1 MIARIQRL
9 NGLLGLVPADLV
21 VLLARL
27 GIGAIFL
34 RSGLLKLD
42 GWESGLT
49 LALFESEYRL
59 PFLPPE
65 LAAPLAMGAELSM
78 PFLLFLGLGTRYA
91 ALALFGMTAVIQIFV
106 YPNAFDT
113 HAVWAVAL
121 LCLIK
126 FGAGRFSLDH
136 LLKLKM
142 GTAQPAPFGRG
153 MA

>member
-1 MIARIQRL
+1 MTDVIRRLIDLFERVPNDLIA
-9 NGLLGLVPADLV
+9 V
-21 VLLARL
+21 LARL

-42 GWESGLT
+42 GWDSGLT

-65 LAAPLAMGAELSM
+65 LAAPLAMGAELTL
-78 PFLLFLGLGTRYA
+78 PFLLFAGLATRFA
-91 ALALFGMTAVIQIFV
+91 ALGLFGMTLVIQVFV

-121 LCLIK
+121 LFLIRN
-126 FGAGRFSLDH
+126 GAGRLSLDWA
-136 LLKLKM
+136 LSAW
-142 GTAQPAPFGRG
+142 TRRQRAAV
-153 MA
+153 

>member
-1 MIARIQRL
+1 MTSLIDRFIALAARI
-9 NGLLGLVPADLV
+9 PADLILV
-21 VLLARL
+21 LARL

-34 RSGLLKLD
+34 RSGLLKLE

-49 LALFESEYRL
+49 LALFESEYKL

-65 LAAPLAMGAELSM
+65 LAAPLAMGMELTL
-78 PFLLFLGLGTRYA
+78 PFLLFLGLGTRFA
-91 ALALFGMTAVIQIFV
+91 ALALFGMTAIIQIFV

-121 LCLIK
+121 LILVK
-126 FGAGRFSLDH
+126 TGGGRFSLDYLLARKTRTAH
-136 LLKLKM
+136 LSR
-142 GTAQPAPFGRG
+142 ADRG